1 MFCKHCGAQIP
12 DDVKFCTSCGTK
24 LDATVQPVKTAAQ
37 TKGKAL
43 IAPAILAILSMLYM
57 CYAFGNLGII
67 MFKYD
72 IFNVSIFGTLFGD
85 ILLIVAALFVFL
97 YCIAQAPKGKVS
109 LFGIACL
116 LIALQLVLSIASA
129 LIQPLLMRAHVRAS
143 AAGASVYAG
152 IVNWSL
158 DLAVIVLLV
167 IEAVGAFKGR
177 INKPV
182 AIVAACIMIL
192 GNLVSST
199 MSLQTVV
206 GVISFVFVLLLPVAI
221 LLIGILAKKK

>member
-97 YCIAQAPKGKVS
+97 YCIAQAPKGKAS

-116 LIALQLVLSIASA
+116 LIAVQLALSIASV
-129 LIQPLLMRAHVRAS
+129 LIQPLMMRAHVRAS
-143 AAGASVYAG
+143 TADSSVYSM
-152 IVNWSL
+152 IVTWSFN
-158 DLAVIVLLV
+158 LAVIVLLV
-167 IEAVGAFKGR
+167 IEAVGAFKGK

-182 AIVAACIMIL
+182 GIIAACVMIL
-192 GNLVSST
+192 RNVLNSVQ
-199 MSLQTVV
+199 SLRTFA
-206 GVISFVFVLLLPVAI
+206 GVIGIVFGLLLPVAI
-221 LLIGILAKKK
+221 LLVAILAKKK